1 MNYLLLLGANGSGK
15 STLVKNIKKQE
26 EYKGYNYICADE
38 IEEEIKNKKREE
50 KIYLARIIAE
60 QQRKDLLN
68 EKKDI
73 IYESVGSH
81 PSHLEDLERIKKL
94 GYNITTIYVA
104 TENPKINLERIAN
117 RKRDNDTYLT
127 SERVIGRYERSLGL
141 LAEYIKRSDV
151 LFAFDN
157 SINYYAVFYKTDE
170 GKHYL
175 IGEREWANKYIVEKL
190 QKEGIEILRQKDISQ
205 EEYLNL
211 LSQANRLIVNKKEEE
226 YELG

>member
-1 MNYLLLLGANGSGK
+1 MKYLLLLGANGSGK
-15 STLVKNIKKQE
+15 SSLIKNIQKLE
-26 EYKGYNYICADE
+26 EYKGYKYICADE
-38 IEEEIKNKKREE
+38 VEKYLYSDNRIE
-50 KIYLARIIAE
+50 KIKQARENALLIREQYLHER
-60 QQRKDLLN
+60 
-68 EKKDI
+68 KDI

-211 LSQANRLIVNKKEEE
+211 LSQANRLIVNKKEE